1 MTTATEPVRLAKTQI
16 REAGE
21 VLARALYDD
30 PLTVW
35 VEPNSARRARVLPWS
50 MAVYARYGHRYGEV
64 YTTAEA
70 VGGAA
75 IWIPPGKF
83 PISLVGLMLAGYVLR
98 PLKGGLAGFVRAM
111 SAMGYVEGLH
121 KQHVPRPHWY
131 LLFLGVDPP
140 HQGQGVGGALVQ
152 PVLARADAEGLPC
165 YLESTNARKLPFY
178 KRHGFEVVVEDDLPR
193 GGPRFWTMKREPVG

>member
-1 MTTATEPVRLAKTQI
+1 MTPATEPVRLTRAQI

-21 VLARALYDD
+21 VLARALYED

-35 VEPNSARRARVLPWS
+35 VEPNGAKRARVLPWS
-50 MAVYARYGHRYGEV
+50 MSVYARYGHRYGEV
-64 YTTAEA
+64 YTAAQTVE
-70 VGGAA
+70 GAA

-98 PLKGGLAGFVRAM
+98 PLKAGLAGFVRAM
-111 SAMGYVEGLH
+111 SAMSYVEGLH
-121 KQHVPRPHWY
+121 KRDVPRPHWY

-165 YLESTNARKLPFY
+165 YLESTNGRNLPFY
-178 KRHGFEVVVEDDLPR
+178 KRQGFEVVVEDDLPR
-193 GGPRFWTMKREPVG
+193 GGPRFWAMKREPAG